1 MSVYDIFDEM
11 TREGAVL
18 SAQQKLLDRRIKAYQ
33 RVAVDRRRQGSR
45 KKLLAIYL
53 LAGQLGLTMPETK
66 KKICLG
72 YKRRYMKD
80 YRAFPCTGDQ
90 KSRSR

>member
-18 SAQQKLLDRRIKAYQ
+18 SAQQKFDRRIKTYQ
-33 RVAVDRRRQGSR
+33 RVAVDRRRQASR

-90 KSRSR
+90 KSRT